1 MGFGAVGLEGFV
13 FEAFEVEGLGVGG
26 FVGGV
31 FVLSGAVTVS
41 VLVLGG
47 GEAKLSCA
55 VTGITV
61 DSRGVGTVPWFGFI
75 VWVGA
80 TYLTAEAAAA
90 TLLARLNPVVFLAVT
105 GPPRLGVAAVAVMF
119 VSRGRIGSKGGRL
132 GLYVSASLHCFLMYL
147 Q

>member
-1 MGFGAVGLEGFV
+1 MFGC
-13 FEAFEVEGLGVGG
+13 
-26 FVGGV
+26 FVGGNL
-31 FVLSGAVTVS
+31 FLSGAVTVS
-41 VLVLGG
+41 VLALRG
-47 GEAKLSCA
+47 GEAKPSWT

-61 DSRGVGTVPWFGFI
+61 PGRGEGIVPGLGFI

-90 TLLARLNPVVFLAVT
+90 TLLARFCLLGFLAVS
-105 GPPRLGVAAVAVMF
+105 GPPRFGVAVVAVMF
-119 VSRGRIGSKGGRL
+119 DSRGKIGNKGGRL

>member
-1 MGFGAVGLEGFV
+1 MEGFGF
-13 FEAFEVEGLGVGG
+13 GG
-26 FVGGV
+26 FVGGTL
-31 FVLSGAVTVS
+31 VLSGAVTVS
-41 VLVLGG
+41 VLGG
-47 GEAKLSCA
+47 GVAKPSWT

-61 DSRGVGTVPWFGFI
+61 PSRGVGMVPGLGFI

-90 TLLARLNPVVFLAVT
+90 TLLARLSRVVFLAVS
-105 GPPRLGVAAVAVMF
+105 GPLRLVVAAVAVTF
-119 VSRGRIGSKGGRL
+119 VSRCRIGNKGGRL